1 MTIKKQFEY
10 LMKISGIMSI
20 IHFVIGIIAIMT
32 VHGIGIGLGSLLN
45 TFSCVK
51 VFLHSREIVK
61 TDNSFKENLFYM
73 LKNLKLYFI
82 GTLII
87 IIGLII
93 AYFSYQNYLSNF
105 LNNVIH

>member
-10 LMKISGIMSI
+10 LMKITGIMSI
-20 IHFVIGIIAIMT
+20 IHLIIGIMAIMT
-32 VHGIGIGLGSLLN
+32 VHGIGIGLGSFLN
-45 TFSCVK
+45 CFSCIK

-61 TDNSFKENLFYM
+61 TDNSFKDNLFFV
-73 LKNLKLYFI
+73 LKNLKFYFI